1 MELAQREAAKQLQRA
16 RVAEQRAR
24 ADLERSKR
32 QLQVCA
38 RLWRA
43 QKLLVSVLSVQDI
56 AKSKEKDNS
65 MMRKV
70 GERLVHIFLHVHK
83 ALDPLF

>member
-24 ADLERSKR
+24 ADRERSKR
-32 QLQVCA
+32 QLQVCV
-38 RLWRA
+38 RLWTA
-43 QKLLVSVLSVQDI
+43 QKLLVSALSVQDI
-56 AKSKEKDNS
+56 AKSKEKDNG

-70 GERLVHIFLHVHK
+70 GERLIHIFLHVHK
-83 ALDPLF
+83 ALEPLF